1 MVVKTEKIIEE
12 DKRMQL
18 LTMRL
23 AKRWRLN
30 ALLRKQ
36 DLEQFG
42 EIINLR
48 KTLRD
53 GFSRLCAAELAQT
66 RVQCMFV
73 KRLIYLD

>member
-53 GFSRLCAAELAQT
+53 VFSLFCNAELAQT
-66 RVQCMFV
+66 RVHCMFV
-73 KRLIYLD
+73 QRLII